1 MRAIICFGDSITY
14 GMGQDG
20 GWAGRLKEYFETTE
34 HQAVYNLGIP
44 GDDTNDLLQR
54 FDIEVE
60 ARLWDKRP
68 DDNFLIIIA
77 IGVNDCKYDEPGSK
91 ARINEK
97 TFESN
102 IKKLFAKAKKFKN
115 AKVACIGIIPVDEK
129 RTQPYEETSF
139 SNERVSLFNNILK
152 KSCED
157 DNLPFFDIFEPMSK
171 EDYPSLLEDGLHP
184 NKEGFDVMF
193 TKIKEFLESND
204 LLP

>member
-14 GMGQDG
+14 GMGQNG
-20 GWAGRLKEYFETTE
+20 GWAGRLKQHFETPE
-34 HQAVYNLGIP
+34 HKAVYNLGVP

-60 ARLWDKRP
+60 ARLWDIRP
-68 DDNFLIIIA
+68 GDNFLILIA
-77 IGVNDCKYDEPGSK
+77 VGVNDCKFDGDKPRME
-91 ARINEK
+91 EK
-97 TFESN
+97 TFEN
-102 IKKLFAKAKKFKN
+102 NMKKLLAKAKKFKN

-139 SNERVSLFNNILK
+139 SNERVTVFNNILK

-157 DNLPFFDIFEPMSK
+157 IPFFDIFEIMVK
-171 EDYPSLLEDGLHP
+171 EDYPTMLEDGLHP
-184 NKEGFDVMF
+184 TAEGFDFMF
-193 TKIKEFLESND
+193 TQIKEFLEENS